1 MTLVTRWRTV
11 TTLTAGVLS
20 SDSLADVNNDD
31 DTKNGADNTDTD
43 TDNESGDAGVTV
55 TIISTFSGL
64 LVTISVRYEEVSSLL
79 LIIVE
84 LRNVLLHSQSWLSLD
99 NCTFSIIII
108 ISRVIITIVI
118 SSIIITDWCSYC
130 SVDK

>member
-79 LIIVE
+79 LLIID
-84 LRNVLLHSQSWLSLD
+84 LRNVLPHSQRRLSLD

-130 SVDK
+130 SVDN

>member
-79 LIIVE
+79 LLIID

>member
-11 TTLTAGVLS
+11 TTHTPRVLS

-55 TIISTFSGL
+55 TIISSFSGL
-64 LVTISVRYEEVSSLL
+64 LVTRSVRYEEVSSLL
-79 LIIVE
+79 LIIVD
-84 LRNVLLHSQSWLSLD
+84 LRNVLLHSQSRLSLD

>member
-64 LVTISVRYEEVSSLL
+64 LVTRSVRYEEVSSLL
-79 LIIVE
+79 LIIVD

-130 SVDK
+130 SVDD